1 MGEMECRK
9 VLESF
14 QCERR
19 RISHTVVLR
28 VWSPSQQL
36 QPPGIL
42 FEIPVLWPSLSQ
54 EGESINA
61 LMSPPGVLMHGQGQ
75 V

>member
-1 MGEMECRK
+1 M
-9 VLESF
+9 
-14 QCERR
+14 
-19 RISHTVVLR
+19 VLR
-28 VWSPSQQL
+28 VWSPRQQL